1 MPILSKA
8 EKKLILEKWEND
20 IELTQEE
27 ISDLQET
34 FDWEQGIDQPRRREV
49 IDENGN
55 WDWEYID

>member
-1 MPILSKA
+1 MKIYSKKD
-8 EKKLILEKWEND
+8 ED
-20 IELTQEE
+20 LTLEE

-34 FDWEQGIDQPRRREV
+34 LDKEEGIDQPRRREV